1 MSGDWLSRLSLVVSM
16 VAVIIAL
23 LQLISAIAVSREA
36 AMAERIKDLY
46 LFSQE
51 SLNLMGKPEY
61 KDKEVIQFIEASY
74 GLPLYPSYVSLI
86 RKSNFFIRCCF
97 NKIEYDFFDTK
108 KGQKKKATVED
119 IAIDIRNFIVKKRRE
134 LKGSEENLNDKVI
147 DESKEILN
155 EKAINDFKNNV
166 VLEIRKKL
174 IKFEA

>member
-1 MSGDWLSRLSLVVSM
+1 
-16 VAVIIAL
+16 
-23 LQLISAIAVSREA
+23 
-36 AMAERIKDLY
+36 
-46 LFSQE
+46 
-51 SLNLMGKPEY
+51 
-61 KDKEVIQFIEASY
+61 
-74 GLPLYPSYVSLI
+74 
-86 RKSNFFIRCCF
+86 
-97 NKIEYDFFDTK
+97 
-108 KGQKKKATVED
+108 KKATVED